1 MTQRRAWNHYR
12 CLDQKDPLT
21 LPLALTSSH
30 PGPFTDQ
37 TGTGFE
43 LIITTLLVLCLLHF
57 LVPSLVSRVMLTIW
71 NWKNSVFRVIKIRE
85 SFEARTE
92 FLGEMERMETIEGQ
106 RWALSPTPNP
116 TPHSSEVQFSCWRL
130 KVWLKVICH

>member
-1 MTQRRAWNHYR
+1 
-12 CLDQKDPLT
+12 
-21 LPLALTSSH
+21 
-30 PGPFTDQ
+30 
-37 TGTGFE
+37 
-43 LIITTLLVLCLLHF
+43 
-57 LVPSLVSRVMLTIW
+57 MLTIW

-116 TPHSSEVQFSCWRL
+116 TPYSSEVQFSCWRL